1 MASSEPAHGNL
12 TPPRISPSCPHCMIL
27 RSSRAVAGQEYHCIL
42 CRSWPHRE
50 PPGFYRPPFLAH
62 TGRMTARPIKESRW
76 DLLIRAVPH
85 GAASESAFAHRTGK
99 GEVTDEWICGCQ
111 GAGKVSSEELPS
123 PIVMKLIGCQPC
135 SANITLNFSTAI
147 FNDFATA

>member
-1 MASSEPAHGNL
+1 MYPLPVMAAPGAARFLQTAVS
-12 TPPRISPSCPHCMIL
+12 
-27 RSSRAVAGQEYHCIL
+27 RS
-42 CRSWPHRE
+42 
-50 PPGFYRPPFLAH
+50 YRQDDSK
-62 TGRMTARPIKESRW
+62 TNERKSRW
-76 DLLIRAVPH
+76 DPLIHAVPH